1 MRELTEKEISAI
13 SGGGLAGS
21 LAMGL
26 AGGWA
31 AAVTGFGIGSVIG
44 GPFGGIAGAGGGFI
58 LGGAIT
64 TAVALASDNDHTQD
78 KNDN

>member
-44 GPFGGIAGAGGGFI
+44 GPFGGIAGAGGVTFVCN
-58 LGGAIT
+58 LSAKS
-64 TAVALASDNDHTQD
+64 VLR
-78 KNDN
+78 